1 MDRFVKSTRVD
12 PSSQD
17 TEIRVKY
24 IASEDDVADE
34 LNKALFKLAFEEL
47 RKKMGL
53 RELESELETGRS

>member
-17 TEIRVKY
+17 TEIRFKY
-24 IASEDDVADE
+24 IASEDNVADE
-34 LNKALFKLAFEEL
+34 LTKALFKPAFEEL

-53 RELESELETGRS
+53 RELESE